1 MLALRLHTPGVEP
14 TLDTIDVPV
23 PTGTEVLLRV
33 EAAGLCHS
41 DLSVIDSVGST
52 WSRALPF
59 TLGHEIAG
67 QVSAVGDR
75 VRSLSIG
82 DRVAVYG
89 PWGCGSCDRCR
100 SGRDNYCDNRA
111 HLGWAGVGL
120 GQDGGMAE
128 YVLVPDERL
137 LVPLD
142 GLNPIDAAPLT
153 DAGLTSY
160 SAVAPLLGG
169 LDAGDQCCRYRRRGT
184 RAHRHPN
191 SPRLQRRPRSSPSTS
206 DHRRWPSRPSVE
218 RSTPSSLTPTRRRRF
233 AQQPTS
239 AVSTPSSTSS
249 AAQRVSNSAG
259 QVLRSAGHIVLVG
272 SGGGELAVK
281 KFGMLPQ
288 GTAVSMPFWGSRAEL
303 LRVLQLARAGSIVV
317 HRTVYPL
324 SQAGQAIADLRAG
337 RVDGRAV
344 LVPDRSLAD

>member
-41 DLSVIDSVGST
+41 DLSVIDSVGNT

-75 VRSLSIG
+75 VRSLAIG
-82 DRVAVYG
+82 DHVAVYG

-100 SGRDNYCDNRA
+100 NGRDNYCDNRA
-111 HLGWAGVGL
+111 QLGWAGVGL
-120 GQDGGMAE
+120 GRDGGMAE
-128 YVLVPDERL
+128 YVSVPHERL
-137 LVPLD
+137 LVPLN
-142 GLNPIDAAPLT
+142 GLDPIDAAPLT

-160 SAVAPLLGG
+160 SAVAPLLGD
-169 LDAGDQCCRYRRRGT
+169 LTPGT
-184 RAHRHPN
+184 RVAVIGAGGLGHIAIQILRAC
-191 SPRLQRRPRSSPSTS
+191 SPTQVIAIDIRAQALALATTCGAQHTFLADADAAPAIRTVTNQRGVDAVLDFVGSTA
-206 DHRRWPSRPSVE
+206 
-218 RSTPSSLTPTRRRRF
+218 SLEL
-233 AQQPTS
+233 
-239 AVSTPSSTSS
+239 
-249 AAQRVSNSAG
+249 AAQV
-259 QVLRSAGHIVLVG
+259 VRSAGHIVLVG
-272 SGGGELAVK
+272 SGGGELPVK

-303 LRVLQLARAGSIVV
+303 LKVLQLARAGSIVV

>member
-33 EAAGLCHS
+33 KAAGLCHS
-41 DLSVIDSVGST
+41 DLSVIDSVGNT

-75 VRSLSIG
+75 VQSPAIG

-100 SGRDNYCDNRA
+100 SGRDNYCDNRSQ
-111 HLGWAGVGL
+111 LGWAGVGL
-120 GQDGGMAE
+120 GQDGGMAD
-128 YVLVPDERL
+128 YVLVPHERL

-142 GLNPIDAAPLT
+142 GLDPLDAAPLT

-160 SAVAPLLGG
+160 SAVAPLLGDLTPGTTVAVIGAGG
-169 LDAGDQCCRYRRRGT
+169 LGHIAIQILRACSPTQVIAIDVRAQALALATACGAQHAFPADADAEQSIRAATNQRGVDVVLDFVG
-184 RAHRHPN
+184 
-191 SPRLQRRPRSSPSTS
+191 S
-206 DHRRWPSRPSVE
+206 
-218 RSTPSSLTPTRRRRF
+218 PSSLEL
-233 AQQPTS
+233 S
-239 AVSTPSSTSS
+239 A
-249 AAQRVSNSAG
+249 N
-259 QVLRSAGHIVLVG
+259 VLRSAGHIVLVG
-272 SGGGELAVK
+272 SGGGELPVK
-281 KFGMLPQ
+281 KFGRLPQ
-288 GTAVSMPFWGSRAEL
+288 GAAVSMPFWGSRSQL
-303 LRVLQLARAGSIVV
+303 LEVLQLARAGSIVV

-324 SQAGQAIADLRAG
+324 SRAGQAIADLRAG